1 MRTEPTPAEL
11 AFGPTPSQTIGPF
24 FHYGL
29 PWKGGADLVG
39 SSDIG
44 ARADLFPAENYLLA
58 IPRPR
63 GLPQGDAIEI
73 SGCIYD
79 GAGEPVPDA
88 MIETWQADAAGRYA
102 GTGKPHDPHFLGFG
116 RASTNDDGTYRVRTV
131 RPGRVAGP
139 GNSLQAPHV
148 AVSIFA
154 RGLLNRLATRIYFED
169 GEGNATD
176 PILSAVPLERR
187 ATMTALFAG
196 PAAWQLDIHLQG
208 PSETVFFAL

>member
-1 MRTEPTPAEL
+1 MRTKPMPAEPT
-11 AFGPTPSQTIGPF
+11 FGPTPSQTIGPF

-39 SSDIG
+39 SSDMG

-63 GLPQGDAIEI
+63 GLPQGEVIEI

-88 MIETWQADAAGRYA
+88 MVETWQADSAGRYA
-102 GTGKPHDPHFLGFG
+102 GTGELHDPHFLGFG
-116 RASTNDDGTYRVRTV
+116 RAATNDDGMYRVRTV

-139 GNSLQAPHV
+139 GKRLQAPHV
-148 AVSIFA
+148 AVSLFA
-154 RGLLNRLATRIYFED
+154 RGLLHRLATRIYFAN
-169 GEGNATD
+169 GEGNDSD
-176 PILSAVPLERR
+176 PILSALPPERR
-187 ATMTALFAG
+187 GTITAHSAG
-196 PAAWQLDIHLQG
+196 PAKWRLDIHLQG